1 MRIPR
6 IILLLFIGLIVT
18 VLFRCNSSGFKNY
31 KNAEVEKDNGRLIV
45 KLRGRRKLMVHDPVS
60 LFLNKTY
67 EDSFSFSISQLTD
80 CTIEGKDIPVE
91 EGYYRYKGQ
100 ITITK
105 NKLHVNLL
113 IDNTDDKML
122 APDSWNGDYNLIEK

>member
-1 MRIPR
+1 MKIFS
-6 IILLLFIGLIVT
+6 IIFLLLIGLIVIAL
-18 VLFRCNSSGFKNY
+18 VRCNSSGFKNY

-100 ITITK
+100 ITIAK
-105 NKLHVNLL
+105 NRLHVDLL
-113 IDNTDDKML
+113 IDNTDEKFLDTN
-122 APDSWNGDYNLIEK
+122 SWNGDYDLIAK